1 MLQAFETNRLEVA
14 PPNILSDQDQVDI
27 AAVLVP

>member
-1 MLQAFETNRLEVA
+1 MLQAFETNRLQVQ
-14 PPNILSDQDQVDI
+14 PPKILSDQDQLDI